1 MSMSDRFPLNYFK
14 SIWTPKQVYV
24 GRRNLNW
31 FQLIFILLFLN
42 ALLVI
47 PVTLHYTKMDD
58 LLIDG
63 TFPNAFS
70 LIDESVVAELKDEQ
84 FVNGTMEVKEPFY
97 IEKDQGVIGA
107 GLEEGEVEKALEKEN
122 ALLFLEKELLL
133 KEGDHPV
140 SEVPFTKDFD
150 LSQIETV
157 DDLKEEISRQ
167 WFVHNKSFVV
177 GSFSFIIF
185 TILLVSLLAIVLGA
199 SLFIYL
205 ARRSRLI
212 NIRSFKESVNLI
224 VNCTSLGSIIA
235 MIGGLIYFDIVVM
248 IMIQSIGL
256 VCMLLAVFFK
266 SAKYET
272 EQAKD

>member
-58 LLIDG
+58 LPIDG

-150 LSQIETV
+150 LSKIETV

-205 ARRSRLI
+205 ARRSRMI